1 MKMGGSLTLSANWL
15 LHPLFRVEAGAFL
28 TELEVE
34 DVTSIGVLSDGSEG
48 VFGLDG
54 LTFADR
60 YRRET

>member
-1 MKMGGSLTLSANWL
+1 MFG
-15 LHPLFRVEAGAFL
+15 VEASTFL